1 MHLVILFFL
10 SGWGG
15 AKEQWKPED
24 QKACNLDCPLHDSHA
39 CTEKSHLISSPEHLV
54 LDDGISILLDAE
66 DPYHTNYSQPSRN
79 STSDPK
85 GLELH
90 K

>member
-1 MHLVILFFL
+1 M
-10 SGWGG
+10 
-15 AKEQWKPED
+15 
-24 QKACNLDCPLHDSHA
+24 ACKLDYPLHDSHA

-54 LDDGISILLDAE
+54 LEDGTSISLDAE

-79 STSDPK
+79 STSDQK
-85 GLELH
+85 GQALH